1 MGLHGL
7 LQGYI
12 YFFTREIQF
21 LSNMTDEFRVYM
33 TSLMDLILNQMNPVQ
48 NLSSYFWDPF

>member
-12 YFFTREIQF
+12 YFFKDAAREGARNFGYKGRLNRSRQF
-21 LSNMTDEFRVYM
+21 LLIAMEYTD
-33 TSLMDLILNQMNPVQ
+33 
-48 NLSSYFWDPF
+48 